1 MEMPPPV
8 WKDTW
13 TLEKKTAPEFEI
25 RQGEQGEGELTLL
38 CGDQALEWAVR
49 DLAAHMHE
57 RMLRCALAV
66 V

>member
-1 MEMPPPV
+1 MEMPPR
-8 WKDTW
+8 KDKW
-13 TLEKKTAPEFEI
+13 TLKPAPESDI
-25 RQGEQGEGELTLL
+25 RQGGEGESELTLL
-38 CGDQALEWAVR
+38 CGNQALEWAVR

>member
-1 MEMPPPV
+1 MEMPPR
-8 WKDTW
+8 KDKW
-13 TLEKKTAPEFEI
+13 MLKKKPAPEIDI
-25 RQGEQGEGELTLL
+25 RQGEKGESELTLL
-38 CGDQALEWAVR
+38 CGNQALEWAVR